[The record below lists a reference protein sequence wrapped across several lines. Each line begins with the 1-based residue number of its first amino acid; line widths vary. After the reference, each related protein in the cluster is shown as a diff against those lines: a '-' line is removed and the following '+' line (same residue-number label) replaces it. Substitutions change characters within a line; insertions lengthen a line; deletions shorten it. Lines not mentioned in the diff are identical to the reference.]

1 VLHELRDTIINM
13 KNVTITMED
22 AVADWVRIE
31 AAKRNSSVSRMLG
44 EMVAEK
50 MRRDDAYERAMH
62 EWQADT
68 SSFKSSGQ
76 PYPTREE
83 TYAGRLDRFR

>member
-1 VLHELRDTIINM
+1 MISM

-44 EMVAEK
+44 EMVSEK
-50 MRRDDAYERAMH
+50 MHHNDAYERAMH
-62 EWQADT
+62 EWQADIGAGAGAFT
-68 SSFKSSGQ
+68 SDAQ
-76 PYPTREE
+76 AYPTREE
-83 TYAGRLDRFR
+83 TYAERLDRFR

>member
-1 VLHELRDTIINM
+1 MTSM

-44 EMVAEK
+44 EMVSDK
-50 MRRDDAYERAMH
+50 MRHNDAYERAMH

-68 SSFKSSGQ
+68 GAGAFTSDAQ
-76 PYPTREE
+76 ACPTREE
-83 TYAGRLDRFR
+83 TYAERLDRFR

>member
-1 VLHELRDTIINM
+1 M

-50 MRRDDAYERAMH
+50 MRHNDAYERAMH

-68 SSFKSSGQ
+68 SVRKPDSQLSQAQEASQ
-76 PYPTREE
+76 EA
-83 TYAGRLDRFR
+83 TYASRRLDSFR

>member
-1 VLHELRDTIINM
+1 MISM

-44 EMVAEK
+44 EMVSEK
-50 MRRDDAYERAMH
+50 MRHNDVYERAMH

-68 SSFKSSGQ
+68 GAFTSDGQ
-76 PYPTREE
+76 AYPTRAE
-83 TYAGRLDRFR
+83 TYADRLDRFR

>member
-1 VLHELRDTIINM
+1 M

-44 EMVAEK
+44 EMVADK
-50 MRRDDAYERAMH
+50 MRHTDAYERAMH
-62 EWQADT
+62 EWQTKDRT
-68 SSFKSSGQ
+68 WCSDGQ
-76 PYPTREE
+76 PYPSRLE
-83 TYAGRLDRFR
+83 TYERR

>member
-1 VLHELRDTIINM
+1 M

-44 EMVAEK
+44 EMVADK
-50 MRRDDAYERAMH
+50 MRHNDAYERAMH

-68 SSFKSSGQ
+68 GADSSAGALTSDPQ
-76 PYPTREE
+76 AHPTREE
-83 TYAGRLDRFR
+83 TYAERLDRFR

>member
-1 VLHELRDTIINM
+1 MISM

-44 EMVAEK
+44 EMVSDK
-50 MRRDDAYERAMH
+50 MRHNDAYERAMH

-68 SSFKSSGQ
+68 GADTGTGAFTSDAQAYS
-76 PYPTREE
+76 TREE
-83 TYAGRLDRFR
+83 TYAERLDRFR

>member
-1 VLHELRDTIINM
+1 MISM

-44 EMVAEK
+44 EMVSDK
-50 MRRDDAYERAMH
+50 MRHNDAYERAMH

-68 SSFKSSGQ
+68 GAGAGAFTSDAQ
-76 PYPTREE
+76 AHPTREE
-83 TYAGRLDRFR
+83 TYVERLDRFR

>member
-1 VLHELRDTIINM
+1 M

-44 EMVAEK
+44 EMVADK
-50 MRRDDAYERAMH
+50 MRHNDAYERAMH

-68 SSFKSSGQ
+68 RSYKSDGR

-83 TYAGRLDRFR
+83 TYADRIDRFR

>member
-1 VLHELRDTIINM
+1 M
-13 KNVTITMED
+13 KNVTITMDD

-44 EMVAEK
+44 EMVADK
-50 MRRDDAYERAMH
+50 MRHNDAYERAMH

-68 SSFKSSGQ
+68 SAFTSDGQ
-76 PYPTREE
+76 PYLTREE
-83 TYAGRLDRFR
+83 THADRDYRLR

>member
-1 VLHELRDTIINM
+1 M

-44 EMVAEK
+44 EMVADK
-50 MRRDDAYERAMH
+50 MRHNDAYERAMH
-62 EWQADT
+62 EWQADST
-68 SSFKSSGQ
+68 SFNSNGQ
-76 PYPTREE
+76 PYLTREE
-83 TYAGRLDRFR
+83 TYADRLNRFR

>member
-1 VLHELRDTIINM
+1 MSSM

-44 EMVAEK
+44 EMVSDK
-50 MRRDDAYERAMH
+50 MRHNDAYERAMH
-62 EWQADT
+62 EWLADT
-68 SSFKSSGQ
+68 GADTGTGAFTSDAQ
-76 PYPTREE
+76 AYPTREE
-83 TYAGRLDRFR
+83 TYAERLDHFR

>member
-1 VLHELRDTIINM
+1 M

-44 EMVAEK
+44 EMVSEK
-50 MRRDDAYERAMH
+50 MRHNDAYERAMH

-68 SSFKSSGQ
+68 GTDAGAFTSDGQ
-76 PYPTREE
+76 AYPTREE
-83 TYAGRLDRFR
+83 TYAERLDRFR

>member
-1 VLHELRDTIINM
+1 M

-44 EMVAEK
+44 EMVADK
-50 MRRDDAYERAMH
+50 MRRDDAYERAMQ
-62 EWQADT
+62 EWQTKDRVW
-68 SSFKSSGQ
+68 SSNGQ
-76 PYPTREE
+76 PYPSRLE
-83 TYAGRLDRFR
+83 TYERR

>member
-1 VLHELRDTIINM
+1 M

-22 AVADWVRIE
+22 AVAVWVRIE
-31 AAKRNSSVSRMLG
+31 AAKRNSSVSRLLG
-44 EMVAEK
+44 EMVADK
-50 MRRDDAYERAMH
+50 MRHNDAYERAMH

-68 SSFKSSGQ
+68 SSFKSNGQ

-83 TYAGRLDRFR
+83 IYGERLDRFR

>member
-1 VLHELRDTIINM
+1 MIVM

-31 AAKRNSSVSRMLG
+31 AAKCNSSVSRMLG
-44 EMVAEK
+44 EMVADK
-50 MRRDDAYERAMH
+50 MRHNDAYERAMH

-68 SSFKSSGQ
+68 GVSAGDFTSDGQ
-76 PYPTREE
+76 AHTTREE
-83 TYAGRLDRFR
+83 TYAERLDRFR

>member
-1 VLHELRDTIINM
+1 MISM

-44 EMVAEK
+44 EMVSDK
-50 MRRDDAYERAMH
+50 MRHNDAYERAMH

-68 SSFKSSGQ
+68 GAGAGAFTSDAQAYS
-76 PYPTREE
+76 TREE
-83 TYAGRLDRFR
+83 TYAERLDRFR

>member
-1 VLHELRDTIINM
+1 MISM

-44 EMVAEK
+44 EMVSDK
-50 MRRDDAYERAMH
+50 MRHNDAYERAMH

-68 SSFKSSGQ
+68 GAGAGVFTSDGQ
-76 PYPTREE
+76 AYPTREE
-83 TYAGRLDRFR
+83 TYVERLDRFR

>member
-1 VLHELRDTIINM
+1 M

-44 EMVAEK
+44 EMVADK
-50 MRRDDAYERAMH
+50 LRHYDAYERAMH

-68 SSFKSSGQ
+68 SSFNSNGQ
-76 PYPTREE
+76 PYPAREE
-83 TYAGRLDRFR
+83 IYGERLDRFR

>member
-1 VLHELRDTIINM
+1 MISM

-44 EMVAEK
+44 EMVSDK
-50 MRRDDAYERAMH
+50 MRHNDAYERAMH

-68 SSFKSSGQ
+68 GAGVFTSDVQ
-76 PYPTREE
+76 AHPTREE
-83 TYAGRLDRFR
+83 TYAERLDRFR

>member
-1 VLHELRDTIINM
+1 MISM

-44 EMVAEK
+44 EMVSDK
-50 MRRDDAYERAMH
+50 MRHNDAYERAMH

-68 SSFKSSGQ
+68 GAGAGVVTSDGQ
-76 PYPTREE
+76 AYPTREE
-83 TYAGRLDRFR
+83 TYVERLDRFR

>member
-1 VLHELRDTIINM
+1 MISM

-44 EMVAEK
+44 EMVSDK
-50 MRRDDAYERAMH
+50 MRHNDAYRDAFWFELLGRAGGRRSVAGGLRSVWM
-62 EWQADT
+62 
-68 SSFKSSGQ
+68 SS
-76 PYPTREE
+76 
-83 TYAGRLDRFR
+83 

>member
-1 VLHELRDTIINM
+1 MISM

-44 EMVAEK
+44 EMVSDK
-50 MRRDDAYERAMH
+50 MRHNDAYERAMH

-68 SSFKSSGQ
+68 GAGAGVFTSDGQ
-76 PYPTREE
+76 AYPTREE
-83 TYAGRLDRFR
+83 AYAERLDRFR